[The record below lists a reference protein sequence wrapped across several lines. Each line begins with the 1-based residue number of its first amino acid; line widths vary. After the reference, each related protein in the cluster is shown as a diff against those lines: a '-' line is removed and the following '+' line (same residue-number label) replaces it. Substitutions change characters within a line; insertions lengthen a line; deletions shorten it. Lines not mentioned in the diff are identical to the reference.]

1 MMIKLIIKDDDDA
14 VAIAVVVAFAADNN
28 DDDDDANDNAGCVAP
43 PPAAPLLVPGLA
55 WPGRLASAGLGLRA
69 VGGCTTMPNSLI
81 DRIGWLARKG
91 RGNWGVGNELCH
103 SLNVAH
109 M

>member
-14 VAIAVVVAFAADNN
+14 VAIAVVVAVAFAADNN

-43 PPAAPLLVPGLA
+43 PPAAPLLWLA

-81 DRIGWLARKG
+81 DRIGRLAREG
-91 RGNWGVGNELCH
+91 R
-103 SLNVAH
+103 
-109 M
+109 

>member
-28 DDDDDANDNAGCVAP
+28 DDDANDNAGCVAP

-81 DRIGWLARKG
+81 DRIGRLARVG
-91 RGNWGVGNELCH
+91 RGGEIGGWAMNY
-103 SLNVAH
+103 ATA
-109 M
+109 

>member
-55 WPGRLASAGLGLRA
+55 WSGRLGWSRFAQQPDRQNRQAGK
-69 VGGCTTMPNSLI
+69 GGE
-81 DRIGWLARKG
+81 G
-91 RGNWGVGNELCH
+91 RGNWGGVGNELCH

>member
-14 VAIAVVVAFAADNN
+14 VAVAVAYTADN
-28 DDDDDANDNAGCVAP
+28 DDDDDANDNAGRVVP
-43 PPAAPLLVPGLA
+43 PPAAPVPVPDLVGSTAPCDAMLCDA
-55 WPGRLASAGLGLRA
+55 ARLGWFRFACCRRLHDNAQQPDIQNRQAGG
-69 VGGCTTMPNSLI
+69 M
-81 DRIGWLARKG
+81 
-91 RGNWGVGNELCH
+91 GNELCH